1 VTEEATK
8 KELTQKIIEE
18 LGVLISSRI
27 SRYHYKFH
35 KNDEVM
41 FFNKFIVCPDEDMDG
56 DDLLSYGLA
65 NKLHFDEFV
74 DIGLEHFE
82 IRHFFLTKDRSSITY
97 CFSWIPV
104 GICTIDNLVLLN
116 FQLEKTKIHF
126 TDPSAIIFFEGLEE
140 SFLIDILKTIRKEI
154 SFGILSRD

>member
-1 VTEEATK
+1 MTEEATK

-18 LGVLISSRI
+18 LGALISSRI
-27 SRYHYKFH
+27 SRYHYKFQ
-35 KNDEVM
+35 KDDEVR
-41 FFNKFIVCPDEDMDG
+41 FFNNFIVCPDEDMDG
-56 DDLLSYGLA
+56 DDLLSYLLSR
-65 NKLHFDEFV
+65 KLHFDEFV

-82 IRHFFLTKDRSSITY
+82 LKNIFLTKDRSSITY

-104 GICTIDNLVLLN
+104 GVCTIDNPVFLY

-126 TDPSAIIFFEGLEE
+126 PDPSAIIFFEGLEE

-154 SFGILSRD
+154 SFGTLSRD